1 MPIRITN
8 ELFGSHP
15 IVGHCPGP
23 THGRWRRI
31 VDAVLSQKMRAAR
44 GPDATFLTWNTG
56 ARPGRPDKPC
66 GLFER
71 SLAQFQIEPMVVGQG
86 RKNWRNRDKLQLTA
100 DALESIT
107 TPYVVGGDSCDVM
120 FFDDPALI
128 VSRFRKH
135 FTCDL
140 LFNSTGSSCW
150 PQLPRLMEFQV
161 SRPIAKFLK
170 GRHWINSGLFVGKT
184 QFCREYFRE
193 LANAPPVEGYGH
205 SDQAVVMETWPRW
218 YPRVQADDL
227 CQIFQWFNESPSV
240 LHVERPLA
248 VRHAAL
254 IRWLRR
260 LSGPLV
266 GAEVGVF
273 DGRTSEALLRT
284 FPDLRLWMV
293 DRWKPYAGRS
303 TIGDQTAE
311 ALERAMETARFWTQF
326 AKDRRRFLREGSP
339 AAANRFADRSLSF
352 AFIDANHLYEAV
364 CADMAA
370 WWCKIRPGGLLTGHD
385 YGKGRDAE
393 GIWGVKR
400 AVDEF
405 ADSGSHQLE
414 LGADGTWCIE
424 KQ

>member
-8 ELFGSHP
+8 QLFRSHP

-31 VDAVLSQKMRAAR
+31 VDAVLSQKMRPAR
-44 GPDATFLTWNTG
+44 CPDATFLTWNTG
-56 ARPGRPDKPC
+56 ARPARPDKPC

-71 SLAQFQIEPMVVGQG
+71 SLAQFQIEPLVLGQG
-86 RKNWRNRDKLQLTA
+86 RKNWRNRDKLALTA
-100 DALESIT
+100 EALESVT
-107 TPYVVGGDSCDVM
+107 TPYVVGGDSCDVL
-120 FFDDPALI
+120 FFEDPGL
-128 VSRFRKH
+128 VVERFRQH

-140 LFNSTGSSCW
+140 LFNSTGSLCW
-150 PQLPRLMEFQV
+150 PQLPRLMEFQT
-161 SRPIAKFLK
+161 SRPVAPLLK

-184 QFCREYFRE
+184 DFCRDYFRD
-193 LANAPPVEGYGH
+193 LAQSPPVEGYAH

-218 YPRVQADDL
+218 YPRVQTDDF
-227 CQIFQWFNESPSV
+227 CQIFQWFNEKPAV
-240 LHVERPLA
+240 LHLERPLA
-248 VRHAAL
+248 ARHTSL

-260 LSGPLV
+260 LPGPLV

-273 DGRTSEALLRT
+273 QGYTSEALLRS

-293 DRWKPYAGRS
+293 DRWKPYEGRS
-303 TIGDQTAE
+303 TIGDQPAE
-311 ALERAMETARFWTQF
+311 ALERALKSTTFWTQF
-326 AKDRRRFLREGSP
+326 AKDRRRILREASP
-339 AAANRFADRSLSF
+339 AAADRFDDHSLDF

-364 CADMAA
+364 CADITA
-370 WWCKIRPGGLLTGHD
+370 WWSKIRPGGLLTGHD
-385 YGKGRDAE
+385 YGTGRDAE

-405 ADSGSHQLE
+405 ADTTGSPLE

-424 KQ
+424 KR